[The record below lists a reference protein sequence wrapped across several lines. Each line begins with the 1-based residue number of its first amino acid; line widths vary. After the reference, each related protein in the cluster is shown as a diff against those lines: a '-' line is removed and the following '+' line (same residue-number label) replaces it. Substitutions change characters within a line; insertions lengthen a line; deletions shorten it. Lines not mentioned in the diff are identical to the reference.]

1 MDKPINVLIV
11 DDELLVRQ
19 GLRST
24 IDWAR
29 YGMQVAGEAANGEA
43 ALDLYERL
51 QPEVIITD
59 IVMPRMDGIALAKE
73 IRRRDPHCKILFL
86 RLPR

>member
-43 ALDLYERL
+43 ALDLYEGCSRRSSSPTSSCRAWTESRWPRRSQARSAL
-51 QPEVIITD
+51 Q
-59 IVMPRMDGIALAKE
+59 
-73 IRRRDPHCKILFL
+73 DPVLE
-86 RLPR
+86 LPR

>member
-1 MDKPINVLIV
+1 MDKPINVLMV

-59 IVMPRMDGIALAKE
+59 IVMPRMGNGNRAGQGASAGA
-73 IRRRDPHCKILFL
+73 IRTARSCS
-86 RLPR
+86 